1 MSNKANGVNW
11 SKKASAKQ
19 RRVNVIARLEKQLK
33 SGVKVVKNSKEN
45 GVEKLTDPDVKR
57 IQKELEILRQRV

>member
-19 RRVNVIARLEKQLK
+19 RRVNVIARLEKQLLEGK
-33 SGVKVVKNSKEN
+33 KINKVGKALIPLLDK
-45 GVEKLTDPDVKR
+45 DIIR
-57 IQKELEILRQRV
+57 INKELSTLKQRV